1 MMRKLLTFL
10 KAVAIATLI
19 AGCGGT
25 GTENEPEITPEI
37 KFTEDIVT
45 SGISVE
51 SAEQSITLSFSSNV
65 AWSATVSANWLTIS
79 PSSGEAGKNSVK
91 VEVEENRTGQP
102 RSATITISDKESTRK
117 VSVTVR
123 QEALKAS
130 LTVSPESLEFSA
142 NKGEEML
149 NVTSN
154 TDWVITKDAEWI
166 TLDSD
171 KGKGL
176 ATIAAGVTEN
186 TSLTSRT
193 GTITVSTSDGSVK
206 KTVSVRQS
214 GADVIFT
221 IDKNEFNVAAV
232 GESFS
237 VKVTRNI
244 GYKINSQPEWVKQPD
259 KANSGN
265 VDTYTFTAEANTTTE
280 AREGVIVF
288 CNDNNECVPVTV
300 KQVGANATLSVS
312 PAELTFTAKAEAK
325 SLDITSNTAW
335 TATSSASW
343 AKINAA
349 SGNGNAQV
357 TVTAEE
363 NTAITQRS
371 ATITIK
377 TADGKATATVKVTQS
392 AANVIFSVDRNEFN
406 VAAAGESFSV
416 KVTHNIGYKI
426 NSMPDWVKQTN
437 KTTSGN
443 TDTFTFKAEAN
454 TSTTAREG
462 VIVFCNDNNE
472 CVPVTVKQVGANATL
487 SVSPAELTF
496 TANTES
502 KSLNV
507 TSNTAWTATS
517 SASWAKINAASGNGN
532 AQVTVTAEENTAITQ
547 RSATVTIKTADGKA
561 SATVKVTQS
570 AANVIFSVDRNEFN
584 VAAAGESFSVK
595 VTHNIGYKINSQPE
609 WVKQTGKEP
618 SGNTD
623 TYTFTAEANTSTEAR
638 EGVIV
643 FCNDNNECVPVTVKQ
658 VGANATLSV
667 SPASMTFTAKS
678 ESKTFTVTSNT
689 DWTMTSDAAWVKLSA
704 TDGSGNAQVTVT
716 AEENTA
722 TKQRIATITLKTK
735 DGKTTATVK
744 LSQNGADIIFRIDGD
759 NREYKVEAE
768 GGEIQFSV
776 IHNIEC
782 YLKKNPEW
790 VILDNMQTYN
800 GATWYKLKVIPN
812 TSTTERGGKIV
823 IRGLA
828 ENECELEILVIQAAG
843 KPKGGN
849 ENTTTGGEITIE

>member
-10 KAVAIATLI
+10 QAVAISTLI

-51 SAEQSITLSFSSNV
+51 SAEQSITLSFSTNV
-65 AWSATVSANWLTIS
+65 AWSATVSADWLTIS

-102 RSATITISDKESTRK
+102 RSATITISDKESMQK

-193 GTITVSTSDGSVK
+193 GSITVSTSDGSVK

-214 GADVIFT
+214 GADVVFSV
-221 IDKNEFNVAAV
+221 DKNEHSVAAA
-232 GESFS
+232 GGDFT
-237 VKVTRNI
+237 VKVTHNI

-265 VDTYTFTAEANTTTE
+265 VDTYTFTAEANTSTE
-280 AREGVIVF
+280 AREGIIVF

-300 KQVGANATLSVS
+300 KQA
-312 PAELTFTAKAEAK
+312 
-325 SLDITSNTAW
+325 
-335 TATSSASW
+335 
-343 AKINAA
+343 
-349 SGNGNAQV
+349 
-357 TVTAEE
+357 
-363 NTAITQRS
+363 
-371 ATITIK
+371 
-377 TADGKATATVKVTQS
+377 
-392 AANVIFSVDRNEFN
+392 
-406 VAAAGESFSV
+406 
-416 KVTHNIGYKI
+416 
-426 NSMPDWVKQTN
+426 
-437 KTTSGN
+437 
-443 TDTFTFKAEAN
+443 
-454 TSTTAREG
+454 
-462 VIVFCNDNNE
+462 
-472 CVPVTVKQVGANATL
+472 GANATL

-502 KSLNV
+502 KSLDV
-507 TSNTAWTATS
+507 TSNTAWTAAS
-517 SASWAKINAASGNGN
+517 GASWAKLNKTNGSGN
-532 AQVTVTAEENTAITQ
+532 AQIAVTAEENTAITQ
-547 RSATVTIKTADGKA
+547 RSATITIKTADGKA

-570 AANVIFSVDRNEFN
+570 AANVIFSVDKNEHS
-584 VAAAGESFSVK
+584 VAAAGGDFTVK
-595 VTHNIGYKINSQPE
+595 VTRNIGYKINSQPE
-609 WVKQTGKEP
+609 WVKQTGKVP

-643 FCNDNNECVPVTVKQ
+643 FCNDNNECIQVTVKQ
-658 VGANATLSV
+658 AGAKASLSV
-667 SPASMTFTAKS
+667 SPAELTFTAKP
-678 ESKTFTVTSNT
+678 ESKSFSVSSNT
-689 DWTMTSDAAWVKLSA
+689 DWSVASSADWVKIGTTS
-704 TDGSGNAQVTVT
+704 GSGNAHVTAS

-722 TKQRIATITLKTK
+722 TTQRTATITLKTT
-735 DGKTTATVK
+735 DGKATATIKVTQNTADVVFSIDIKEFSIDAKGEEITIKIKHNSAYSVK
-744 LSQNGADIIFRIDGD
+744 SMPDWVNQTNKTVSGDTDNISFAVQHNPGYKRQGEIIFNGDGI
-759 NREYKVEAE
+759 YGTVTIK
-768 GGEIQFSV
+768 QFGS
-776 IHNIEC
+776 
-782 YLKKNPEW
+782 KA
-790 VILDNMQTYN
+790 D
-800 GATWYKLKVIPN
+800 
-812 TSTTERGGKIV
+812 
-823 IRGLA
+823 
-828 ENECELEILVIQAAG
+828 
-843 KPKGGN
+843 GGN
-849 ENTTTGGEITIE
+849 DDTTTGGKITLE

>member
-1 MMRKLLTFL
+1 MRKLLTFL
-10 KAVAIATLI
+10 QAVAIATLI

-51 SAEQSITLSFSSNV
+51 SAEQSITLSFSTNV
-65 AWSATVSANWLTIS
+65 AWSATVSADWLTIS

-102 RSATITISDKESTRK
+102 RSATITISDKESMQK

-193 GTITVSTSDGSVK
+193 GSITVSTSDGSVK

-214 GADVIFT
+214 GAAVVFT
-221 IDKNEFNVAAV
+221 I
-232 GESFS
+232 
-237 VKVTRNI
+237 
-244 GYKINSQPEWVKQPD
+244 
-259 KANSGN
+259 
-265 VDTYTFTAEANTTTE
+265 
-280 AREGVIVF
+280 
-288 CNDNNECVPVTV
+288 
-300 KQVGANATLSVS
+300 
-312 PAELTFTAKAEAK
+312 
-325 SLDITSNTAW
+325 
-335 TATSSASW
+335 
-343 AKINAA
+343 
-349 SGNGNAQV
+349 
-357 TVTAEE
+357 
-363 NTAITQRS
+363 
-371 ATITIK
+371 
-377 TADGKATATVKVTQS
+377 
-392 AANVIFSVDRNEFN
+392 DRNEF
-406 VAAAGESFSV
+406 S
-416 KVTHNIGYKI
+416 
-426 NSMPDWVKQTN
+426 
-437 KTTSGN
+437 
-443 TDTFTFKAEAN
+443 
-454 TSTTAREG
+454 
-462 VIVFCNDNNE
+462 
-472 CVPVTVKQVGANATL
+472 
-487 SVSPAELTF
+487 
-496 TANTES
+496 
-502 KSLNV
+502 
-507 TSNTAWTATS
+507 
-517 SASWAKINAASGNGN
+517 
-532 AQVTVTAEENTAITQ
+532 
-547 RSATVTIKTADGKA
+547 
-561 SATVKVTQS
+561 
-570 AANVIFSVDRNEFN
+570 

-609 WVKQTGKEP
+609 WVKQTGMVP

-658 VGANATLSV
+658 TGANATLSVSPAELAFTAKSESKTFSIASNTAWTATSSAPWAKINATSGSGNAQVVVSAEENTAITQRSATITIKTADGKASATVKVTQSAANVIFSVDKNEHSVAAAGGDFTVKVTHNIGYKINSQPEWVKQADKTTSGNTDTFSFKAEANTSTVAREGVIVFCNDNNECVPVTVKQAGANATLSV

-689 DWTMTSDAAWVKLSA
+689 DWTATSDADWAKLSA

-768 GGEIQFSV
+768 GGEIQFFV

-782 YLKKNPEW
+782 YLKEIPEW

-800 GATWYKLKVIPN
+800 GATWYKLKVLPN
-812 TSTTERGGKIV
+812 TSTSERGGIIV

>member
-1 MMRKLLTFL
+1 M
-10 KAVAIATLI
+10 
-19 AGCGGT
+19 
-25 GTENEPEITPEI
+25 
-37 KFTEDIVT
+37 
-45 SGISVE
+45 
-51 SAEQSITLSFSSNV
+51 Q
-65 AWSATVSANWLTIS
+65 
-79 PSSGEAGKNSVK
+79 
-91 VEVEENRTGQP
+91 
-102 RSATITISDKESTRK
+102 K
-117 VSVTVR
+117 VSVTIR

-237 VKVTRNI
+237 VKVTHNI

-265 VDTYTFTAEANTTTE
+265 V
-280 AREGVIVF
+280 
-288 CNDNNECVPVTV
+288 
-300 KQVGANATLSVS
+300 
-312 PAELTFTAKAEAK
+312 
-325 SLDITSNTAW
+325 
-335 TATSSASW
+335 
-343 AKINAA
+343 
-349 SGNGNAQV
+349 
-357 TVTAEE
+357 
-363 NTAITQRS
+363 
-371 ATITIK
+371 
-377 TADGKATATVKVTQS
+377 
-392 AANVIFSVDRNEFN
+392 
-406 VAAAGESFSV
+406 
-416 KVTHNIGYKI
+416 
-426 NSMPDWVKQTN
+426 
-437 KTTSGN
+437 
-443 TDTFTFKAEAN
+443 
-454 TSTTAREG
+454 
-462 VIVFCNDNNE
+462 
-472 CVPVTVKQVGANATL
+472 
-487 SVSPAELTF
+487 
-496 TANTES
+496 
-502 KSLNV
+502 
-507 TSNTAWTATS
+507 
-517 SASWAKINAASGNGN
+517 
-532 AQVTVTAEENTAITQ
+532 
-547 RSATVTIKTADGKA
+547 
-561 SATVKVTQS
+561 
-570 AANVIFSVDRNEFN
+570 
-584 VAAAGESFSVK
+584 
-595 VTHNIGYKINSQPE
+595 
-609 WVKQTGKEP
+609 
-618 SGNTD
+618 D

-658 VGANATLSV
+658 AGANATLSVSPAELTFTANTESKSLDVTSNTAWTAASGASWAKLNKTNGSGNAQIAVTAEENTAITQRSATITIKTADGKASATVKVTQSAANVIFSVDKNEHSVATAGGDFTVKVTHNIGYKINSQPEWVKQADKTTSGNTDTFSFKAEANTSTVAREGVIVFCNDNNECVPVTVKQAGANATLSV

-768 GGEIQFSV
+768 GGEIQFFV

-800 GATWYKLKVIPN
+800 GATCYKLKVLPN
-812 TSTTERGGKIV
+812 ISTSERGGIIV

-843 KPKGGN
+843 KPKDGN

>member
-1 MMRKLLTFL
+1 MRKLLTFL
-10 KAVAIATLI
+10 QAVAISTLI

-37 KFTEDIVT
+37 EFTEDIVT

-51 SAEQSITLSFSSNV
+51 SAEQSITLSFSTNV
-65 AWSATVSANWLTIS
+65 AWSATVSADWLTIS

-102 RSATITISDKESTRK
+102 RSATITISDKESMQK

-193 GTITVSTSDGSVK
+193 GSITVSTSDGSVK

-214 GADVIFT
+214 GADVVFSV
-221 IDKNEFNVAAV
+221 DKNEHSVAAA
-232 GESFS
+232 GGDFT
-237 VKVTRNI
+237 VKVTHNI

-265 VDTYTFTAEANTTTE
+265 VDTYTFTAEANTSTE
-280 AREGVIVF
+280 AREGIIVF

-300 KQVGANATLSVS
+300 KQA
-312 PAELTFTAKAEAK
+312 
-325 SLDITSNTAW
+325 
-335 TATSSASW
+335 
-343 AKINAA
+343 
-349 SGNGNAQV
+349 
-357 TVTAEE
+357 
-363 NTAITQRS
+363 
-371 ATITIK
+371 
-377 TADGKATATVKVTQS
+377 
-392 AANVIFSVDRNEFN
+392 
-406 VAAAGESFSV
+406 
-416 KVTHNIGYKI
+416 
-426 NSMPDWVKQTN
+426 
-437 KTTSGN
+437 
-443 TDTFTFKAEAN
+443 
-454 TSTTAREG
+454 
-462 VIVFCNDNNE
+462 
-472 CVPVTVKQVGANATL
+472 GANATL

-502 KSLNV
+502 KSLDV
-507 TSNTAWTATS
+507 TSNTAWTAAS
-517 SASWAKINAASGNGN
+517 GASWAKLNKTNGSGN
-532 AQVTVTAEENTAITQ
+532 AQIAVTAEENTAITQ
-547 RSATVTIKTADGKA
+547 RSATITIKTADGKA

-570 AANVIFSVDRNEFN
+570 AANVIFSVDKNEHS
-584 VAAAGESFSVK
+584 VAAAGGDFTVK

-609 WVKQTGKEP
+609 WVKQTGKVP

-643 FCNDNNECVPVTVKQ
+643 FCNDNNECIQVTVKQ
-658 VGANATLSV
+658 AGAKASLSV
-667 SPASMTFTAKS
+667 SPAELTFTAKP
-678 ESKTFTVTSNT
+678 ESKSFSVSSNT
-689 DWTMTSDAAWVKLSA
+689 DWSVASSADWVKIGTTS
-704 TDGSGNAQVTVT
+704 GSGNAHVTAS

-722 TKQRIATITLKTK
+722 TTQRTATITLKTT
-735 DGKTTATVK
+735 DGKATATIKVTQNPADVVFSIDIKEFSIDAKGEEITIKIKHNSAYSVK
-744 LSQNGADIIFRIDGD
+744 SMPDWVNQTNKTVSGDTDNISFAVQHNPGYKRQGEIIFNGDGI
-759 NREYKVEAE
+759 YGTVTIK
-768 GGEIQFSV
+768 QFGS
-776 IHNIEC
+776 
-782 YLKKNPEW
+782 KA
-790 VILDNMQTYN
+790 D
-800 GATWYKLKVIPN
+800 
-812 TSTTERGGKIV
+812 
-823 IRGLA
+823 
-828 ENECELEILVIQAAG
+828 
-843 KPKGGN
+843 GGN
-849 ENTTTGGEITIE
+849 DDTTTGGKITLE

>member
-10 KAVAIATLI
+10 QAVAISTLI
-19 AGCGGT
+19 AGCDGT
-25 GTENEPEITPEI
+25 GTETGPEITPEI

-51 SAEQSITLSFSSNV
+51 SAEQSITLSFSTNV
-65 AWSATVSANWLTIS
+65 AWSATTSADWITIS
-79 PSSGEAGKNSVK
+79 PSSGAAGKNSVK
-91 VEVEENRTGQP
+91 IKVEENTESKQRT
-102 RSATITISDKESTRK
+102 ATITISDKESTQK

-193 GTITVSTSDGSVK
+193 GSITVSTSDGSVK

-214 GADVIFT
+214 GAAVVFSV
-221 IDKNEFNVAAV
+221 DKNEH
-232 GESFS
+232 S
-237 VKVTRNI
+237 
-244 GYKINSQPEWVKQPD
+244 
-259 KANSGN
+259 
-265 VDTYTFTAEANTTTE
+265 
-280 AREGVIVF
+280 
-288 CNDNNECVPVTV
+288 
-300 KQVGANATLSVS
+300 
-312 PAELTFTAKAEAK
+312 
-325 SLDITSNTAW
+325 
-335 TATSSASW
+335 
-343 AKINAA
+343 
-349 SGNGNAQV
+349 
-357 TVTAEE
+357 
-363 NTAITQRS
+363 
-371 ATITIK
+371 
-377 TADGKATATVKVTQS
+377 
-392 AANVIFSVDRNEFN
+392 
-406 VAAAGESFSV
+406 VAAAG
-416 KVTHNIGYKI
+416 G
-426 NSMPDWVKQTN
+426 D
-437 KTTSGN
+437 
-443 TDTFTFKAEAN
+443 FT
-454 TSTTAREG
+454 
-462 VIVFCNDNNE
+462 
-472 CVPVTVKQVGANATL
+472 
-487 SVSPAELTF
+487 
-496 TANTES
+496 
-502 KSLNV
+502 
-507 TSNTAWTATS
+507 
-517 SASWAKINAASGNGN
+517 
-532 AQVTVTAEENTAITQ
+532 
-547 RSATVTIKTADGKA
+547 
-561 SATVKVTQS
+561 
-570 AANVIFSVDRNEFN
+570 
-584 VAAAGESFSVK
+584 VK

-609 WVKQTGKEP
+609 WVKQPDKAS
-618 SGNTD
+618 SGNVD

-658 VGANATLSV
+658 AGANATLSASPAELTFTANTESKSLDVTSNTAWTAASGASWAKLNKTNGSGNAQIAVTAEENTAITQRSATITIKTADGKASATVKVTQSAANVIFSVDKNEHSVAAAGGDFTVKVTHNIGYKINSQPEWVKQPDKASSGNVDTYTFTAEANTSTEAREGVIVFCNDNNECVPVTVKQAGANATLSV

-768 GGEIQFSV
+768 GGEIQFFV

-800 GATWYKLKVIPN
+800 GATCYKLKVLPN
-812 TSTTERGGKIV
+812 TSTSERGGIIV

>member
-10 KAVAIATLI
+10 QAVAISTLI

-51 SAEQSITLSFSSNV
+51 SAEQSITLSFSTNV
-65 AWSATVSANWLTIS
+65 AWSATVSADWLTIS

-102 RSATITISDKESTRK
+102 RSATITISDKESMQK

-193 GTITVSTSDGSVK
+193 GSITVSTSDGSVK

-214 GADVIFT
+214 GADVVFSV
-221 IDKNEFNVAAV
+221 DKNEHSVAAA
-232 GESFS
+232 GGDFT
-237 VKVTRNI
+237 VKVTHNI

-265 VDTYTFTAEANTTTE
+265 VDTYTFTAEANTSTE
-280 AREGVIVF
+280 AREGIIVF

-300 KQVGANATLSVS
+300 KQA
-312 PAELTFTAKAEAK
+312 
-325 SLDITSNTAW
+325 
-335 TATSSASW
+335 
-343 AKINAA
+343 
-349 SGNGNAQV
+349 
-357 TVTAEE
+357 
-363 NTAITQRS
+363 
-371 ATITIK
+371 
-377 TADGKATATVKVTQS
+377 
-392 AANVIFSVDRNEFN
+392 
-406 VAAAGESFSV
+406 
-416 KVTHNIGYKI
+416 
-426 NSMPDWVKQTN
+426 
-437 KTTSGN
+437 
-443 TDTFTFKAEAN
+443 
-454 TSTTAREG
+454 
-462 VIVFCNDNNE
+462 
-472 CVPVTVKQVGANATL
+472 GANATL

-502 KSLNV
+502 KSLDV
-507 TSNTAWTATS
+507 TSNTAWTAAS
-517 SASWAKINAASGNGN
+517 GASWAKLNKTNGSGN
-532 AQVTVTAEENTAITQ
+532 AQIAVTAEENTAITQ
-547 RSATVTIKTADGKA
+547 RSATITIKTADGKA

-570 AANVIFSVDRNEFN
+570 AANVIFSVDKNEHS
-584 VAAAGESFSVK
+584 VAAAGGDFTVK

-609 WVKQTGKEP
+609 WVKQPDKAN
-618 SGNTD
+618 SGNVD

-638 EGVIV
+638 EGIIV

-658 VGANATLSV
+658 AGAKASLSV
-667 SPASMTFTAKS
+667 SPAELTFTAKP
-678 ESKTFTVTSNT
+678 ESKSFSVSSNT
-689 DWTMTSDAAWVKLSA
+689 DWSVASSADWVKIGTTS
-704 TDGSGNAQVTVT
+704 GSGNAHVTAS

-722 TKQRIATITLKTK
+722 TTQRTATITLKTT
-735 DGKTTATVK
+735 DGKATATIKVTQNPADVVFSIDIKEFSIDAKGEEITIKIKHNSAYSVK
-744 LSQNGADIIFRIDGD
+744 SMPDWVNQTNKTVSGDTDNISFAVQHNPGYKRQGEIIFNGDGI
-759 NREYKVEAE
+759 YGTVTIK
-768 GGEIQFSV
+768 QFGS
-776 IHNIEC
+776 
-782 YLKKNPEW
+782 KA
-790 VILDNMQTYN
+790 D
-800 GATWYKLKVIPN
+800 
-812 TSTTERGGKIV
+812 
-823 IRGLA
+823 
-828 ENECELEILVIQAAG
+828 
-843 KPKGGN
+843 GGN
-849 ENTTTGGEITIE
+849 DDTTTGGKITLE

>member
-1 MMRKLLTFL
+1 MRKLLTFL

-51 SAEQSITLSFSSNV
+51 SAEQSITLSFSTNV
-65 AWSATVSANWLTIS
+65 AWSATVSADWLTIS

-102 RSATITISDKESTRK
+102 RSATITISDKESMQK
-117 VSVTVR
+117 VSVTIR

-265 VDTYTFTAEANTTTE
+265 VDTYTFTAEANTSTE

-300 KQVGANATLSVS
+300 KQAGANATLSVS
-312 PAELTFTAKAEAK
+312 PAELTFTANTESK
-325 SLDITSNTAW
+325 SLDVTSNTAW
-335 TATSSASW
+335 TAASGASW
-343 AKINAA
+343 AKLNKTNG
-349 SGNGNAQV
+349 SGNAQIA
-357 TVTAEE
+357 VTAEE

-392 AANVIFSVDRNEFN
+392 AANVIFSVDKNEHS
-406 VAAAGESFSV
+406 VATAGGDFTV

-426 NSMPDWVKQTN
+426 NSQPEWVKQAD

-443 TDTFTFKAEAN
+443 TDTFSFKAEAN
-454 TSTTAREG
+454 TSTVAREG

-472 CVPVTVKQVGANATL
+472 CVPVTVKQA
-487 SVSPAELTF
+487 
-496 TANTES
+496 
-502 KSLNV
+502 
-507 TSNTAWTATS
+507 
-517 SASWAKINAASGNGN
+517 
-532 AQVTVTAEENTAITQ
+532 
-547 RSATVTIKTADGKA
+547 
-561 SATVKVTQS
+561 
-570 AANVIFSVDRNEFN
+570 
-584 VAAAGESFSVK
+584 
-595 VTHNIGYKINSQPE
+595 
-609 WVKQTGKEP
+609 
-618 SGNTD
+618 
-623 TYTFTAEANTSTEAR
+623 
-638 EGVIV
+638 
-643 FCNDNNECVPVTVKQ
+643 
-658 VGANATLSV
+658 GANATLSV

-768 GGEIQFSV
+768 GGEIQFFV

-800 GATWYKLKVIPN
+800 GATCYKLKVLPN
-812 TSTTERGGKIV
+812 TSTSERGGIIV

>member
-1 MMRKLLTFL
+1 MRKLLTFL
-10 KAVAIATLI
+10 QAVAISTLI

-51 SAEQSITLSFSSNV
+51 SAEQSITLSFSTNV
-65 AWSATVSANWLTIS
+65 AWSATVSADWLTIS

-102 RSATITISDKESTRK
+102 RSATITISDKESMQK
-117 VSVTVR
+117 VSVTIR

-130 LTVSPESLEFSA
+130 LTVSPESLEFSV

-193 GTITVSTSDGSVK
+193 GSITVSTSDGSVK

-214 GADVIFT
+214 GAAVIFT

-237 VKVTRNI
+237 VKVTHNI
-244 GYKINSQPEWVKQPD
+244 GYKINSQPEWVKQTGKVP
-259 KANSGN
+259 SGN
-265 VDTYTFTAEANTTTE
+265 TDTYTFTAEANTSTE

-300 KQVGANATLSVS
+300 KQAGANATLSVS

-343 AKINAA
+343 VKINAA

-363 NTAITQRS
+363 NTTITQRS
-371 ATITIK
+371 ATVTIK

-426 NSMPDWVKQTN
+426 NSMPDWMKQTN

-454 TSTTAREG
+454 TSTT
-462 VIVFCNDNNE
+462 
-472 CVPVTVKQVGANATL
+472 
-487 SVSPAELTF
+487 
-496 TANTES
+496 
-502 KSLNV
+502 
-507 TSNTAWTATS
+507 
-517 SASWAKINAASGNGN
+517 
-532 AQVTVTAEENTAITQ
+532 
-547 RSATVTIKTADGKA
+547 
-561 SATVKVTQS
+561 
-570 AANVIFSVDRNEFN
+570 
-584 VAAAGESFSVK
+584 
-595 VTHNIGYKINSQPE
+595 
-609 WVKQTGKEP
+609 
-618 SGNTD
+618 
-623 TYTFTAEANTSTEAR
+623 AR

-768 GGEIQFSV
+768 GGEIQFVV

-782 YLKKNPEW
+782 YLKEIPEW

>member
-10 KAVAIATLI
+10 QAVAISTLI

-25 GTENEPEITPEI
+25 GTETGPEITPEI

-51 SAEQSITLSFSSNV
+51 SAEQSITLSFSTNV
-65 AWSATVSANWLTIS
+65 AWSATVSADWLTIS

-102 RSATITISDKESTRK
+102 RSATITISDKESMQK

-193 GTITVSTSDGSVK
+193 GSITVSTSDGSVK

-232 GESFS
+232 GESF
-237 VKVTRNI
+237 T
-244 GYKINSQPEWVKQPD
+244 
-259 KANSGN
+259 
-265 VDTYTFTAEANTTTE
+265 
-280 AREGVIVF
+280 
-288 CNDNNECVPVTV
+288 
-300 KQVGANATLSVS
+300 
-312 PAELTFTAKAEAK
+312 
-325 SLDITSNTAW
+325 
-335 TATSSASW
+335 
-343 AKINAA
+343 
-349 SGNGNAQV
+349 
-357 TVTAEE
+357 
-363 NTAITQRS
+363 
-371 ATITIK
+371 
-377 TADGKATATVKVTQS
+377 
-392 AANVIFSVDRNEFN
+392 
-406 VAAAGESFSV
+406 
-416 KVTHNIGYKI
+416 
-426 NSMPDWVKQTN
+426 
-437 KTTSGN
+437 
-443 TDTFTFKAEAN
+443 
-454 TSTTAREG
+454 
-462 VIVFCNDNNE
+462 
-472 CVPVTVKQVGANATL
+472 
-487 SVSPAELTF
+487 
-496 TANTES
+496 
-502 KSLNV
+502 
-507 TSNTAWTATS
+507 
-517 SASWAKINAASGNGN
+517 
-532 AQVTVTAEENTAITQ
+532 
-547 RSATVTIKTADGKA
+547 
-561 SATVKVTQS
+561 
-570 AANVIFSVDRNEFN
+570 
-584 VAAAGESFSVK
+584 VK

-609 WVKQTGKEP
+609 WVKQTGKVS

-643 FCNDNNECVPVTVKQ
+643 FCNDNNECIQVTVKQAGAKASLSVSPAELTFTANTESKSLDVTSNTAWTAASGASWAKLNKTNGSGNAQIAVTAEENTAITQRSATITIKTADGKASATVKVTQSAANVIFSVDKNEHSVAAAGGDFTVKVTRNIGYKINSQPEWVKQTGKVPSGNTDTYTFKTEVNTSTAAREGVIVFCNDNNECVPVTVKQ
-658 VGANATLSV
+658 AGANATLSV
-667 SPASMTFTAKS
+667 SPAELTFTAKS

-768 GGEIQFSV
+768 GGEIQFFV

-800 GATWYKLKVIPN
+800 GATCYKLKVLPN
-812 TSTTERGGKIV
+812 TSTSERGGIIV

>member
-1 MMRKLLTFL
+1 MRKLLTFL

-51 SAEQSITLSFSSNV
+51 SAEQSITLSFSTNV
-65 AWSATVSANWLTIS
+65 AWSATVSADWLTIS

-102 RSATITISDKESTRK
+102 RSATITISDKESTQK

-193 GTITVSTSDGSVK
+193 GSITVSTSDGSVK

-214 GADVIFT
+214 GAAVVFT
-221 IDKNEFNVAAV
+221 IDRNEFSVAAA

-237 VKVTRNI
+237 VKVTHNI
-244 GYKINSQPEWVKQPD
+244 GYKINSQPDWVKQTD
-259 KANSGN
+259 KVPSGN
-265 VDTYTFTAEANTTTE
+265 TDTYTFKTEANTSTE

-300 KQVGANATLSVS
+300 KQTGANATLSVS
-312 PAELTFTAKAEAK
+312 PAELAFTAKSESKTFSIA
-325 SLDITSNTAW
+325 SNTAW
-335 TATSSASW
+335 TATSSAPW
-343 AKINAA
+343 AKTNAA
-349 SGNGNAQV
+349 SGSGNAQV
-357 TVTAEE
+357 VVSAEE

-371 ATITIK
+371 ATVTIK

-392 AANVIFSVDRNEFN
+392 AANVIFSVDKNEHS
-406 VAAAGESFSV
+406 VAAAGGDF
-416 KVTHNIGYKI
+416 
-426 NSMPDWVKQTN
+426 
-437 KTTSGN
+437 
-443 TDTFTFKAEAN
+443 
-454 TSTTAREG
+454 
-462 VIVFCNDNNE
+462 
-472 CVPVTVKQVGANATL
+472 
-487 SVSPAELTF
+487 
-496 TANTES
+496 
-502 KSLNV
+502 
-507 TSNTAWTATS
+507 
-517 SASWAKINAASGNGN
+517 
-532 AQVTVTAEENTAITQ
+532 
-547 RSATVTIKTADGKA
+547 
-561 SATVKVTQS
+561 TVKVT
-570 AANVIFSVDRNEFN
+570 R
-584 VAAAGESFSVK
+584 
-595 VTHNIGYKINSQPE
+595 NIGYKINSQPD
-609 WVKQTGKEP
+609 WVKQTDKVP

-623 TYTFTAEANTSTEAR
+623 TYTFAAEANTSTEAR

-768 GGEIQFSV
+768 GGEIQFVV

-782 YLKKNPEW
+782 YLKEIPEW

>member
-1 MMRKLLTFL
+1 MRKLLTFL

-51 SAEQSITLSFSSNV
+51 SAEQSITLSFSTNV

-237 VKVTRNI
+237 VKVTHNIGYKINSQPEWVKQPDKANSGNVDTYTFTAEANTSTEAREGVIVFCNDNNECVPVTVKQAGANATLSVSPAELTFTANTESKSLDVTSNTAWTAASGASWAKLNKTNGSGNAQIAVTAEENTAITQRSATITIKTADGKASATVKVTQSAANVIFSVDKNEHSVAAAGGDFTVKVTRNI

-265 VDTYTFTAEANTTTE
+265 VDTYTFTAEANT
-280 AREGVIVF
+280 
-288 CNDNNECVPVTV
+288 
-300 KQVGANATLSVS
+300 
-312 PAELTFTAKAEAK
+312 
-325 SLDITSNTAW
+325 
-335 TATSSASW
+335 
-343 AKINAA
+343 
-349 SGNGNAQV
+349 
-357 TVTAEE
+357 
-363 NTAITQRS
+363 
-371 ATITIK
+371 
-377 TADGKATATVKVTQS
+377 
-392 AANVIFSVDRNEFN
+392 
-406 VAAAGESFSV
+406 
-416 KVTHNIGYKI
+416 
-426 NSMPDWVKQTN
+426 
-437 KTTSGN
+437 
-443 TDTFTFKAEAN
+443 
-454 TSTTAREG
+454 
-462 VIVFCNDNNE
+462 
-472 CVPVTVKQVGANATL
+472 
-487 SVSPAELTF
+487 
-496 TANTES
+496 
-502 KSLNV
+502 
-507 TSNTAWTATS
+507 
-517 SASWAKINAASGNGN
+517 
-532 AQVTVTAEENTAITQ
+532 
-547 RSATVTIKTADGKA
+547 
-561 SATVKVTQS
+561 
-570 AANVIFSVDRNEFN
+570 
-584 VAAAGESFSVK
+584 
-595 VTHNIGYKINSQPE
+595 
-609 WVKQTGKEP
+609 
-618 SGNTD
+618 
-623 TYTFTAEANTSTEAR
+623 STEAR

-643 FCNDNNECVPVTVKQ
+643 FCNDNNERIQVTVKQ
-658 VGANATLSV
+658 AGAKASLSV
-667 SPASMTFTAKS
+667 SPAELTFTAKP
-678 ESKTFTVTSNT
+678 ESKSFSVSSNT
-689 DWTMTSDAAWVKLSA
+689 DWSVASSADWVKIGTTSS
-704 TDGSGNAQVTVT
+704 SGNAQVTAS

-722 TKQRIATITLKTK
+722 TTQRTATITLKTT
-735 DGKTTATVK
+735 DGKAIATIKVTQNPADVVFSIDIKEFSIDAKGEEITIKIKHNTAYSVKSMPDWVNQGNKTVSGDTDK
-744 LSQNGADIIFRIDGD
+744 ISFAVQHNPGYKRQGEIIFNGDGI
-759 NREYKVEAE
+759 YGAVTIK
-768 GGEIQFSV
+768 QFGS
-776 IHNIEC
+776 
-782 YLKKNPEW
+782 KA
-790 VILDNMQTYN
+790 D
-800 GATWYKLKVIPN
+800 
-812 TSTTERGGKIV
+812 
-823 IRGLA
+823 
-828 ENECELEILVIQAAG
+828 
-843 KPKGGN
+843 GGN
-849 ENTTTGGEITIE
+849 DDTTTGGKITLE

>member
-51 SAEQSITLSFSSNV
+51 SAEQSITLSFSTNV
-65 AWSATVSANWLTIS
+65 AWSATVSADWLTIS

-102 RSATITISDKESTRK
+102 RSATITISDKESTQK

-193 GTITVSTSDGSVK
+193 GSITVSTSDGSVK

-214 GADVIFT
+214 GAAVVFSV
-221 IDKNEFNVAAV
+221 DKNEHSVAAA
-232 GESFS
+232 GGDFT

-244 GYKINSQPEWVKQPD
+244 GYKINSQPEWVKQTD

-265 VDTYTFTAEANTTTE
+265 V
-280 AREGVIVF
+280 
-288 CNDNNECVPVTV
+288 
-300 KQVGANATLSVS
+300 
-312 PAELTFTAKAEAK
+312 
-325 SLDITSNTAW
+325 
-335 TATSSASW
+335 
-343 AKINAA
+343 
-349 SGNGNAQV
+349 
-357 TVTAEE
+357 
-363 NTAITQRS
+363 
-371 ATITIK
+371 
-377 TADGKATATVKVTQS
+377 
-392 AANVIFSVDRNEFN
+392 
-406 VAAAGESFSV
+406 
-416 KVTHNIGYKI
+416 
-426 NSMPDWVKQTN
+426 
-437 KTTSGN
+437 
-443 TDTFTFKAEAN
+443 
-454 TSTTAREG
+454 
-462 VIVFCNDNNE
+462 
-472 CVPVTVKQVGANATL
+472 
-487 SVSPAELTF
+487 
-496 TANTES
+496 
-502 KSLNV
+502 
-507 TSNTAWTATS
+507 
-517 SASWAKINAASGNGN
+517 
-532 AQVTVTAEENTAITQ
+532 
-547 RSATVTIKTADGKA
+547 
-561 SATVKVTQS
+561 
-570 AANVIFSVDRNEFN
+570 
-584 VAAAGESFSVK
+584 
-595 VTHNIGYKINSQPE
+595 
-609 WVKQTGKEP
+609 
-618 SGNTD
+618 D

-658 VGANATLSV
+658 AGANATLSVSPAELTFTANTESKSLDVTSNTAWTAASGASWAKLNKTNGSGNAQIAVTAEENTAITQRSATITIKTADGKASATVKVTQSAANVIFSVDKNEHSVAAAGGDFTVKVTRNIGYKINSQPEWVKQTDKANSGNVDTYTFTAEANTSTEAREGVIVFCNDNNECVPVTVKQAGANATLSV

-768 GGEIQFSV
+768 GGEIQFFV

-800 GATWYKLKVIPN
+800 GATCYKLKVLPN
-812 TSTTERGGKIV
+812 ISTSERGGIIV

>member
-10 KAVAIATLI
+10 QAVAIATLI

-51 SAEQSITLSFSSNV
+51 SAEQSITLSFSTNV
-65 AWSATVSANWLTIS
+65 AWSATVSADWLTIS

-102 RSATITISDKESTRK
+102 RSATITISDKESMQK

-193 GTITVSTSDGSVK
+193 GSITVSTSDGSVK

-214 GADVIFT
+214 GAAVVFSV
-221 IDKNEFNVAAV
+221 DKNEHSVAAA
-232 GESFS
+232 GGDFT

-265 VDTYTFTAEANTTTE
+265 VDTYTFTAEANTSTE

-300 KQVGANATLSVS
+300 KQA
-312 PAELTFTAKAEAK
+312 
-325 SLDITSNTAW
+325 
-335 TATSSASW
+335 
-343 AKINAA
+343 
-349 SGNGNAQV
+349 
-357 TVTAEE
+357 
-363 NTAITQRS
+363 
-371 ATITIK
+371 
-377 TADGKATATVKVTQS
+377 
-392 AANVIFSVDRNEFN
+392 
-406 VAAAGESFSV
+406 
-416 KVTHNIGYKI
+416 
-426 NSMPDWVKQTN
+426 
-437 KTTSGN
+437 
-443 TDTFTFKAEAN
+443 
-454 TSTTAREG
+454 
-462 VIVFCNDNNE
+462 
-472 CVPVTVKQVGANATL
+472 GANATL

-502 KSLNV
+502 KSLDV
-507 TSNTAWTATS
+507 TSNTAWTAAS
-517 SASWAKINAASGNGN
+517 GASWAKLNKTNGSGN
-532 AQVTVTAEENTAITQ
+532 AQIAVTAEENTAITQ
-547 RSATVTIKTADGKA
+547 RSATITIKTADGKA

-570 AANVIFSVDRNEFN
+570 AANVIFSVDKNEHS
-584 VAAAGESFSVK
+584 VAAAGGDFTVK
-595 VTHNIGYKINSQPE
+595 VTRNIGYKINSQPE
-609 WVKQTGKEP
+609 WVKQPDKAN
-618 SGNTD
+618 SGNVD

-658 VGANATLSV
+658 AGANATLSV
-667 SPASMTFTAKS
+667 SPAELTFTANT
-678 ESKTFTVTSNT
+678 ESKSLDVTSNT
-689 DWTMTSDAAWVKLSA
+689 AWTAASGASWAKLNK
-704 TDGSGNAQVTVT
+704 TNGSGNAQIAVT

-722 TKQRIATITLKTK
+722 ITQRSATITIKTADGKASATVKVTQSAANVIFSVDKNEFNVAAAGESFSVKVTHNIGYKINSMPDWVKQTGKASSGNVDTYTFNAEANTSTEAREGVIVFCNDNNECVPVTVKQAGAKASLSVSPAELTFTAKPESKSFSVSSNTDWSVASSADWVKIGTTSGSGNAHVTASAEENTATTQRTATITLKTT
-735 DGKTTATVK
+735 DGKATATIKVT
-744 LSQNGADIIFRIDGD
+744 QNPADVVFSIDIKEFSIDAKGA
-759 NREYKVEAE
+759 
-768 GGEIQFSV
+768 
-776 IHNIEC
+776 
-782 YLKKNPEW
+782 
-790 VILDNMQTYN
+790 IL
-800 GATWYKLKVIPN
+800 
-812 TSTTERGGKIV
+812 R
-823 IRGLA
+823 
-828 ENECELEILVIQAAG
+828 
-843 KPKGGN
+843 
-849 ENTTTGGEITIE
+849 

>member
-1 MMRKLLTFL
+1 MRKLLTFL

-51 SAEQSITLSFSSNV
+51 SAEQSITLSFSTNV
-65 AWSATVSANWLTIS
+65 AWSATVSADWLTIS

-102 RSATITISDKESTRK
+102 RSATITISDKESMQK

-193 GTITVSTSDGSVK
+193 GSITVSTSDGSVK

-214 GADVIFT
+214 GADVVFSV
-221 IDKNEFNVAAV
+221 DKNEHSVAAA
-232 GESFS
+232 GGDFT
-237 VKVTRNI
+237 VKVTHNI

-265 VDTYTFTAEANTTTE
+265 VDTYTFTAEANTSTE
-280 AREGVIVF
+280 AREGIIVF

-300 KQVGANATLSVS
+300 KQA
-312 PAELTFTAKAEAK
+312 
-325 SLDITSNTAW
+325 
-335 TATSSASW
+335 
-343 AKINAA
+343 
-349 SGNGNAQV
+349 
-357 TVTAEE
+357 
-363 NTAITQRS
+363 
-371 ATITIK
+371 
-377 TADGKATATVKVTQS
+377 
-392 AANVIFSVDRNEFN
+392 
-406 VAAAGESFSV
+406 
-416 KVTHNIGYKI
+416 
-426 NSMPDWVKQTN
+426 
-437 KTTSGN
+437 
-443 TDTFTFKAEAN
+443 
-454 TSTTAREG
+454 
-462 VIVFCNDNNE
+462 
-472 CVPVTVKQVGANATL
+472 GANATL

-502 KSLNV
+502 KSLDV
-507 TSNTAWTATS
+507 TSNTAWTAAS
-517 SASWAKINAASGNGN
+517 GASWAKLNKTNGSGN
-532 AQVTVTAEENTAITQ
+532 AQIAVTAEENTAITQ
-547 RSATVTIKTADGKA
+547 RSATITIKTADGKA

-570 AANVIFSVDRNEFN
+570 AANVIFSVDKNEHS
-584 VAAAGESFSVK
+584 VAAAGGDFTVK

-609 WVKQTGKEP
+609 WVKQTGKVP

-658 VGANATLSV
+658 AGAKASLSV
-667 SPASMTFTAKS
+667 SPAELTFTAKP
-678 ESKTFTVTSNT
+678 ESKSFSVSSNT
-689 DWTMTSDAAWVKLSA
+689 DWSVASSADWVKIGTTS
-704 TDGSGNAQVTVT
+704 GSGNAHVTAS

-722 TKQRIATITLKTK
+722 TTQRTATITLKTT
-735 DGKTTATVK
+735 DGKATATIKVTQNPADVVFSIDIKEFSIDAKGEEITIKIKHNSAYSVK
-744 LSQNGADIIFRIDGD
+744 SMPDWVNQTNKTVSGDTDNISFAVQHNPGYKRQGEIIFNGDGI
-759 NREYKVEAE
+759 YGTVTIK
-768 GGEIQFSV
+768 QFGS
-776 IHNIEC
+776 
-782 YLKKNPEW
+782 KA
-790 VILDNMQTYN
+790 D
-800 GATWYKLKVIPN
+800 
-812 TSTTERGGKIV
+812 
-823 IRGLA
+823 
-828 ENECELEILVIQAAG
+828 
-843 KPKGGN
+843 GGN
-849 ENTTTGGEITIE
+849 DDTTTGGKITLE

>member
-51 SAEQSITLSFSSNV
+51 SAEQSITLSFSTNV
-65 AWSATVSANWLTIS
+65 AWSATVSADWLTIS

-102 RSATITISDKESTRK
+102 RSATITISDKESMQK

-193 GTITVSTSDGSVK
+193 GSITVSTSDGSVK

-214 GADVIFT
+214 GAAVVFT
-221 IDKNEFNVAAV
+221 I
-232 GESFS
+232 
-237 VKVTRNI
+237 
-244 GYKINSQPEWVKQPD
+244 
-259 KANSGN
+259 
-265 VDTYTFTAEANTTTE
+265 
-280 AREGVIVF
+280 
-288 CNDNNECVPVTV
+288 
-300 KQVGANATLSVS
+300 
-312 PAELTFTAKAEAK
+312 
-325 SLDITSNTAW
+325 
-335 TATSSASW
+335 
-343 AKINAA
+343 
-349 SGNGNAQV
+349 
-357 TVTAEE
+357 
-363 NTAITQRS
+363 
-371 ATITIK
+371 
-377 TADGKATATVKVTQS
+377 
-392 AANVIFSVDRNEFN
+392 DRNEFS

-426 NSMPDWVKQTN
+426 NSMPDWMKQTN

-496 TANTES
+496 TAKAEA

-507 TSNTAWTATS
+507 TSNIAWTATS

-561 SATVKVTQS
+561 TATVKVTQS
-570 AANVIFSVDRNEFN
+570 AANVIFSVDKNEHS
-584 VAAAGESFSVK
+584 VAAAGGDFTVK
-595 VTHNIGYKINSQPE
+595 VTRNIGYKINSQPD
-609 WVKQTGKEP
+609 WVKQTDKVP

-623 TYTFTAEANTSTEAR
+623 TYTFAAEANTSTEAR

-768 GGEIQFSV
+768 GGEIQFVV

-782 YLKKNPEW
+782 YLKEIPEW

-800 GATWYKLKVIPN
+800 GVTWYKLKVIPN

>member
-1 MMRKLLTFL
+1 MRKLLTFL

-51 SAEQSITLSFSSNV
+51 SAEQSITLSFSTNV
-65 AWSATVSANWLTIS
+65 AWSATVSADWLTIS

-237 VKVTRNI
+237 VKVTHNIGYKINSQPDWVKQTGKASSGNVDTYTFNAEANTSTEAREGVIVFCNDNNECVPVTVKQAGANATLSVSPAELTFTANTESKSLDVTSNTAWTAASGASWAKLNKTNGSGNAQIAVTAEENTAITQRSATITIKTADGKASATVKVTQSAANVIFSVDKNEHSVAAAGGDFTVKVTRNI

-265 VDTYTFTAEANTTTE
+265 VDTYTFTAEANT
-280 AREGVIVF
+280 
-288 CNDNNECVPVTV
+288 
-300 KQVGANATLSVS
+300 
-312 PAELTFTAKAEAK
+312 
-325 SLDITSNTAW
+325 
-335 TATSSASW
+335 
-343 AKINAA
+343 
-349 SGNGNAQV
+349 
-357 TVTAEE
+357 
-363 NTAITQRS
+363 
-371 ATITIK
+371 
-377 TADGKATATVKVTQS
+377 
-392 AANVIFSVDRNEFN
+392 
-406 VAAAGESFSV
+406 
-416 KVTHNIGYKI
+416 
-426 NSMPDWVKQTN
+426 
-437 KTTSGN
+437 
-443 TDTFTFKAEAN
+443 
-454 TSTTAREG
+454 
-462 VIVFCNDNNE
+462 
-472 CVPVTVKQVGANATL
+472 
-487 SVSPAELTF
+487 
-496 TANTES
+496 
-502 KSLNV
+502 
-507 TSNTAWTATS
+507 
-517 SASWAKINAASGNGN
+517 
-532 AQVTVTAEENTAITQ
+532 
-547 RSATVTIKTADGKA
+547 
-561 SATVKVTQS
+561 
-570 AANVIFSVDRNEFN
+570 
-584 VAAAGESFSVK
+584 
-595 VTHNIGYKINSQPE
+595 
-609 WVKQTGKEP
+609 
-618 SGNTD
+618 
-623 TYTFTAEANTSTEAR
+623 STEAR

-643 FCNDNNECVPVTVKQ
+643 FCNDNNERIQVTVKQ
-658 VGANATLSV
+658 AGAKASLSV
-667 SPASMTFTAKS
+667 SPAELTFTAKP
-678 ESKTFTVTSNT
+678 ESKSFSVSSNT
-689 DWTMTSDAAWVKLSA
+689 DWSVASSADWVKIGTTSS
-704 TDGSGNAQVTVT
+704 SGNAQVTAS

-722 TKQRIATITLKTK
+722 TTQRTATITLKTT
-735 DGKTTATVK
+735 DGKAIATIKVTQNPADVVFSIDIKEFSIDAKGEEITIKIKHNTAYSVKSMPDWVNQGNKTVSGDTDK
-744 LSQNGADIIFRIDGD
+744 ISFAVQHNPGYKRQGEIIFNGDGI
-759 NREYKVEAE
+759 YGAVTIK
-768 GGEIQFSV
+768 QFGS
-776 IHNIEC
+776 
-782 YLKKNPEW
+782 KA
-790 VILDNMQTYN
+790 D
-800 GATWYKLKVIPN
+800 
-812 TSTTERGGKIV
+812 
-823 IRGLA
+823 
-828 ENECELEILVIQAAG
+828 
-843 KPKGGN
+843 GGN
-849 ENTTTGGEITIE
+849 DDTTTGGKITLE

>member
-51 SAEQSITLSFSSNV
+51 SAEQSITLSFSTNV

-193 GTITVSTSDGSVK
+193 GSITVSTTDGSVK

-237 VKVTRNI
+237 VKVTHNIGYKINSQPDWVKQTGKASSGNVDTYTFNAEANTSTEAREGVIVFCNDNNECVPVTVKQAGANATLSVSPAELTFTANTESKSLDVTSNTAWTAASGASWAKLNKTNGSGNAQIAVTAEENTAITQRSATITIKTADGKASATVKVTQSAANVIFSVDKNEHSVAAAGGDFTVKVTRNI

-265 VDTYTFTAEANTTTE
+265 VDTYTFTAEANT
-280 AREGVIVF
+280 
-288 CNDNNECVPVTV
+288 
-300 KQVGANATLSVS
+300 
-312 PAELTFTAKAEAK
+312 
-325 SLDITSNTAW
+325 
-335 TATSSASW
+335 
-343 AKINAA
+343 
-349 SGNGNAQV
+349 
-357 TVTAEE
+357 
-363 NTAITQRS
+363 
-371 ATITIK
+371 
-377 TADGKATATVKVTQS
+377 
-392 AANVIFSVDRNEFN
+392 
-406 VAAAGESFSV
+406 
-416 KVTHNIGYKI
+416 
-426 NSMPDWVKQTN
+426 
-437 KTTSGN
+437 
-443 TDTFTFKAEAN
+443 
-454 TSTTAREG
+454 
-462 VIVFCNDNNE
+462 
-472 CVPVTVKQVGANATL
+472 
-487 SVSPAELTF
+487 
-496 TANTES
+496 
-502 KSLNV
+502 
-507 TSNTAWTATS
+507 
-517 SASWAKINAASGNGN
+517 
-532 AQVTVTAEENTAITQ
+532 
-547 RSATVTIKTADGKA
+547 
-561 SATVKVTQS
+561 
-570 AANVIFSVDRNEFN
+570 
-584 VAAAGESFSVK
+584 
-595 VTHNIGYKINSQPE
+595 
-609 WVKQTGKEP
+609 
-618 SGNTD
+618 
-623 TYTFTAEANTSTEAR
+623 STEAR

-643 FCNDNNECVPVTVKQ
+643 FCNDNNERIQVTVKQ
-658 VGANATLSV
+658 AGAKASLSV
-667 SPASMTFTAKS
+667 SPAELTFTAKP
-678 ESKTFTVTSNT
+678 ESKSFSVSSNT
-689 DWTMTSDAAWVKLSA
+689 DWSVASSADWVKIGTTSS
-704 TDGSGNAQVTVT
+704 SGNAQVTAS

-722 TKQRIATITLKTK
+722 TTQRTATITLKTT
-735 DGKTTATVK
+735 DGKAIATIKVTQNPADVVFSIDIKEFSIDAKGEEITIKIKHNTAYSVKSMPDWVNQGNKTVSGDTDK
-744 LSQNGADIIFRIDGD
+744 ISFAVQHNPGYKRQGEIIFNGDGI
-759 NREYKVEAE
+759 YGAVTIK
-768 GGEIQFSV
+768 QFGS
-776 IHNIEC
+776 
-782 YLKKNPEW
+782 KA
-790 VILDNMQTYN
+790 D
-800 GATWYKLKVIPN
+800 
-812 TSTTERGGKIV
+812 
-823 IRGLA
+823 
-828 ENECELEILVIQAAG
+828 
-843 KPKGGN
+843 GGN
-849 ENTTTGGEITIE
+849 DDTTTGGKITLE

>member
-10 KAVAIATLI
+10 QAVAIATLI

-65 AWSATVSANWLTIS
+65 AWSATVSADWLTIS

-102 RSATITISDKESTRK
+102 RSATITISDKKSMQK

-193 GTITVSTSDGSVK
+193 GSITVSTSDGSVK

-232 GESFS
+232 GESFT
-237 VKVTRNI
+237 VKVTHNI
-244 GYKINSQPEWVKQPD
+244 GYKINSQPEWVKQTD

-265 VDTYTFTAEANTTTE
+265 VDTYTFTAEENTSTE

-288 CNDNNECVPVTV
+288 CNDNNVCVPVTV
-300 KQVGANATLSVS
+300 KQAGANATLSVS
-312 PAELTFTAKAEAK
+312 PAELTFTAKSESKAFSIA
-325 SLDITSNTAW
+325 SNTAW
-335 TATSSASW
+335 TATSSAPW
-343 AKINAA
+343 AKINAS
-349 SGNGNAQV
+349 SGSGNAQV
-357 TVTAEE
+357 VVSAEE

-371 ATITIK
+371 ATI
-377 TADGKATATVKVTQS
+377 
-392 AANVIFSVDRNEFN
+392 
-406 VAAAGESFSV
+406 
-416 KVTHNIGYKI
+416 
-426 NSMPDWVKQTN
+426 
-437 KTTSGN
+437 
-443 TDTFTFKAEAN
+443 
-454 TSTTAREG
+454 
-462 VIVFCNDNNE
+462 
-472 CVPVTVKQVGANATL
+472 
-487 SVSPAELTF
+487 
-496 TANTES
+496 
-502 KSLNV
+502 
-507 TSNTAWTATS
+507 
-517 SASWAKINAASGNGN
+517 
-532 AQVTVTAEENTAITQ
+532 
-547 RSATVTIKTADGKA
+547 TIKTADGKA

-570 AANVIFSVDRNEFN
+570 AANVIFSVDKNEHS
-584 VAAAGESFSVK
+584 VAAAGGDFTVK

-609 WVKQTGKEP
+609 WVKQPDKAN
-618 SGNTD
+618 SGNVD

-658 VGANATLSV
+658 AGANATLSV
-667 SPASMTFTAKS
+667 SPAELTFTAKS

-768 GGEIQFSV
+768 GGEIQFFV

-800 GATWYKLKVIPN
+800 GATCYKLKVLPN
-812 TSTTERGGKIV
+812 TSTSERGGIIV

>member
-1 MMRKLLTFL
+1 MRKLLTFL

-51 SAEQSITLSFSSNV
+51 SAEQSITLSFSTNV
-65 AWSATVSANWLTIS
+65 AWSATVSADWLTIS

-102 RSATITISDKESTRK
+102 RSATITISDKESMQK
-117 VSVTVR
+117 VSVTIR

-244 GYKINSQPEWVKQPD
+244 GYKINSQPEWVKQ
-259 KANSGN
+259 
-265 VDTYTFTAEANTTTE
+265 
-280 AREGVIVF
+280 
-288 CNDNNECVPVTV
+288 
-300 KQVGANATLSVS
+300 
-312 PAELTFTAKAEAK
+312 
-325 SLDITSNTAW
+325 
-335 TATSSASW
+335 
-343 AKINAA
+343 
-349 SGNGNAQV
+349 
-357 TVTAEE
+357 
-363 NTAITQRS
+363 
-371 ATITIK
+371 
-377 TADGKATATVKVTQS
+377 
-392 AANVIFSVDRNEFN
+392 
-406 VAAAGESFSV
+406 
-416 KVTHNIGYKI
+416 
-426 NSMPDWVKQTN
+426 
-437 KTTSGN
+437 
-443 TDTFTFKAEAN
+443 
-454 TSTTAREG
+454 
-462 VIVFCNDNNE
+462 
-472 CVPVTVKQVGANATL
+472 
-487 SVSPAELTF
+487 
-496 TANTES
+496 
-502 KSLNV
+502 
-507 TSNTAWTATS
+507 
-517 SASWAKINAASGNGN
+517 
-532 AQVTVTAEENTAITQ
+532 
-547 RSATVTIKTADGKA
+547 
-561 SATVKVTQS
+561 
-570 AANVIFSVDRNEFN
+570 
-584 VAAAGESFSVK
+584 
-595 VTHNIGYKINSQPE
+595 
-609 WVKQTGKEP
+609 TGKVP

-658 VGANATLSV
+658 AGANATLSVSPAELTFTANTESKSLDVTSNTAWTVASGASWAKLNKTNGSGNAQIAVTAEENTAITQRSATITIKTADGKASATVKVTQSAANVIFSVDKNEHSVATAGGDFTVKVTHNIGYKINSQPEWVKQADKTTSGNTDTFSFKAEANTSTVAREGVIVFCNDNNECVPVTVKQAGANATLSV

-768 GGEIQFSV
+768 GGEIQFFV

-800 GATWYKLKVIPN
+800 GATCYKLKVLPN
-812 TSTTERGGKIV
+812 ISTSERGGIIV

>member
-51 SAEQSITLSFSSNV
+51 SAEQSVTLSFSSNV
-65 AWSATVSANWLTIS
+65 AWSATVSADWLTIS
-79 PSSGEAGKNSVK
+79 PSSGEVGKNSVK

-102 RSATITISDKESTRK
+102 RSATITISDKESTQK

-193 GTITVSTSDGSVK
+193 GSITVSTTDGSVK

-214 GADVIFT
+214 GAAVVFT
-221 IDKNEFNVAAV
+221 IDRNEFSVAAA

-237 VKVTRNI
+237 VKVTHNI

-259 KANSGN
+259 KTTSGN
-265 VDTYTFTAEANTTTE
+265 TDTYTFTAEANTTTE

-300 KQVGANATLSVS
+300 KQAGANATLSVS
-312 PAELTFTAKAEAK
+312 PAELTFTANTESK
-325 SLDITSNTAW
+325 SLDVTSNTAW
-335 TATSSASW
+335 TAASDASW
-343 AKINAA
+343 AKLNKTNG
-349 SGNGNAQV
+349 SGNAQIA
-357 TVTAEE
+357 VTAEE

-371 ATITIK
+371 ATVTIK

-426 NSMPDWVKQTN
+426 NSMPEWVKQTD
-437 KTTSGN
+437 KVPSGN
-443 TDTFTFKAEAN
+443 TDTYTFKAEAN
-454 TSTTAREG
+454 TSTA
-462 VIVFCNDNNE
+462 
-472 CVPVTVKQVGANATL
+472 
-487 SVSPAELTF
+487 
-496 TANTES
+496 
-502 KSLNV
+502 
-507 TSNTAWTATS
+507 
-517 SASWAKINAASGNGN
+517 
-532 AQVTVTAEENTAITQ
+532 
-547 RSATVTIKTADGKA
+547 
-561 SATVKVTQS
+561 
-570 AANVIFSVDRNEFN
+570 
-584 VAAAGESFSVK
+584 
-595 VTHNIGYKINSQPE
+595 
-609 WVKQTGKEP
+609 
-618 SGNTD
+618 
-623 TYTFTAEANTSTEAR
+623 AR

-768 GGEIQFSV
+768 GGEIQFVV

-782 YLKKNPEW
+782 YLKEIPEW

>member
-1 MMRKLLTFL
+1 MRKLLTFL
-10 KAVAIATLI
+10 QAVAISTLI

-25 GTENEPEITPEI
+25 GTETGPEITPEI

-51 SAEQSITLSFSSNV
+51 SAEQSITLSFSTNV
-65 AWSATVSANWLTIS
+65 AWSATVSADWLTIS

-102 RSATITISDKESTRK
+102 RSATITISDKESMQK

-193 GTITVSTSDGSVK
+193 GSITVSTSDGSVK

-237 VKVTRNI
+237 VKVT
-244 GYKINSQPEWVKQPD
+244 
-259 KANSGN
+259 
-265 VDTYTFTAEANTTTE
+265 
-280 AREGVIVF
+280 
-288 CNDNNECVPVTV
+288 
-300 KQVGANATLSVS
+300 
-312 PAELTFTAKAEAK
+312 
-325 SLDITSNTAW
+325 
-335 TATSSASW
+335 
-343 AKINAA
+343 
-349 SGNGNAQV
+349 
-357 TVTAEE
+357 
-363 NTAITQRS
+363 
-371 ATITIK
+371 
-377 TADGKATATVKVTQS
+377 
-392 AANVIFSVDRNEFN
+392 
-406 VAAAGESFSV
+406 
-416 KVTHNIGYKI
+416 
-426 NSMPDWVKQTN
+426 
-437 KTTSGN
+437 
-443 TDTFTFKAEAN
+443 
-454 TSTTAREG
+454 
-462 VIVFCNDNNE
+462 
-472 CVPVTVKQVGANATL
+472 
-487 SVSPAELTF
+487 
-496 TANTES
+496 
-502 KSLNV
+502 
-507 TSNTAWTATS
+507 
-517 SASWAKINAASGNGN
+517 
-532 AQVTVTAEENTAITQ
+532 
-547 RSATVTIKTADGKA
+547 
-561 SATVKVTQS
+561 
-570 AANVIFSVDRNEFN
+570 
-584 VAAAGESFSVK
+584 
-595 VTHNIGYKINSQPE
+595 HNIGYKINSQPE
-609 WVKQTGKEP
+609 WVKQTGKVP

-658 VGANATLSV
+658 AGANATLSVSPAELTFTANTESKSLDVTSNTAWTAASGASWAKLNKTNGSGNAQIAVTAEENTAITQRSATITIKTADGKASATVKVTQSAANVIFSVDKNEHSVATAGGDFTVKVTHNIGYKINSQPEWVKQADKTTSGNTDTFSFKAEANTSTVAREGVIVFCNDNNECVPVTVKQAGANATLSV

-768 GGEIQFSV
+768 GGEIQFFV

-800 GATWYKLKVIPN
+800 GATCYKLKVLPN
-812 TSTTERGGKIV
+812 ISTSERGGIIV

>member
-51 SAEQSITLSFSSNV
+51 SAEQSITLSFSTNV
-65 AWSATVSANWLTIS
+65 AWSATVSADWLTIS

-102 RSATITISDKESTRK
+102 RSATITISDKESMQK

-193 GTITVSTSDGSVK
+193 GSITVSTTDGSVK

-237 VKVTRNI
+237 VKVTHNI
-244 GYKINSQPEWVKQPD
+244 GYKINSQPEWVKQTD
-259 KANSGN
+259 KVPSGN
-265 VDTYTFTAEANTTTE
+265 TDTYTFTAEANTSTE

-300 KQVGANATLSVS
+300 KQAGANATLSVS

-343 AKINAA
+343 VKINAA

-363 NTAITQRS
+363 NTTITQRS
-371 ATITIK
+371 ATVTIK

-392 AANVIFSVDRNEFN
+392 AANVIFSVDKNEHS
-406 VAAAGESFSV
+406 VAAAGGDF
-416 KVTHNIGYKI
+416 
-426 NSMPDWVKQTN
+426 
-437 KTTSGN
+437 
-443 TDTFTFKAEAN
+443 
-454 TSTTAREG
+454 
-462 VIVFCNDNNE
+462 
-472 CVPVTVKQVGANATL
+472 
-487 SVSPAELTF
+487 
-496 TANTES
+496 
-502 KSLNV
+502 
-507 TSNTAWTATS
+507 
-517 SASWAKINAASGNGN
+517 
-532 AQVTVTAEENTAITQ
+532 
-547 RSATVTIKTADGKA
+547 
-561 SATVKVTQS
+561 TVKVT
-570 AANVIFSVDRNEFN
+570 R
-584 VAAAGESFSVK
+584 
-595 VTHNIGYKINSQPE
+595 NIGYKINSQPD
-609 WVKQTGKEP
+609 WVKQTDKVP

-623 TYTFTAEANTSTEAR
+623 TYTFAAEANTSTEAR

-768 GGEIQFSV
+768 GGEIQFVV

-782 YLKKNPEW
+782 YLKEIPEW

>member
-1 MMRKLLTFL
+1 MRKLLTFL

-51 SAEQSITLSFSSNV
+51 SAEQSITLSFSTNV
-65 AWSATVSANWLTIS
+65 AWSATVSADWLTIS

-102 RSATITISDKESTRK
+102 RSATITISDKESMQK
-117 VSVTVR
+117 VSVTIR

-265 VDTYTFTAEANTTTE
+265 VDTYTFTAEANTSTE

-288 CNDNNECVPVTV
+288 CNDNNGCVPVTV
-300 KQVGANATLSVS
+300 KQA
-312 PAELTFTAKAEAK
+312 
-325 SLDITSNTAW
+325 
-335 TATSSASW
+335 
-343 AKINAA
+343 
-349 SGNGNAQV
+349 
-357 TVTAEE
+357 
-363 NTAITQRS
+363 
-371 ATITIK
+371 
-377 TADGKATATVKVTQS
+377 
-392 AANVIFSVDRNEFN
+392 
-406 VAAAGESFSV
+406 
-416 KVTHNIGYKI
+416 
-426 NSMPDWVKQTN
+426 
-437 KTTSGN
+437 
-443 TDTFTFKAEAN
+443 
-454 TSTTAREG
+454 
-462 VIVFCNDNNE
+462 
-472 CVPVTVKQVGANATL
+472 GANATL

-502 KSLNV
+502 KSLDV
-507 TSNTAWTATS
+507 TSNTAWTAAS
-517 SASWAKINAASGNGN
+517 GASWAKLNKTNGSGN
-532 AQVTVTAEENTAITQ
+532 AQIAVTAEENTAITQ
-547 RSATVTIKTADGKA
+547 RSATITIKTADGKA

-570 AANVIFSVDRNEFN
+570 AANVIFSVDKNEHS
-584 VAAAGESFSVK
+584 VATAGGDFTVK

-609 WVKQTGKEP
+609 WVKQADKTT

-623 TYTFTAEANTSTEAR
+623 TFSFKAEANTSTVAR

-658 VGANATLSV
+658 AGANATLSV

-768 GGEIQFSV
+768 GGEIQFFV

-800 GATWYKLKVIPN
+800 GATCYKLKVLPN
-812 TSTTERGGKIV
+812 TSTSERGGIIV

>member
-51 SAEQSITLSFSSNV
+51 SAEQSITLSFSTNV
-65 AWSATVSANWLTIS
+65 AWSATVSADWLTIS

-102 RSATITISDKESTRK
+102 RSATITISDKESMQK

-193 GTITVSTSDGSVK
+193 GSITVSTSDGSVK

-237 VKVTRNI
+237 VKVTHNI

-265 VDTYTFTAEANTTTE
+265 V
-280 AREGVIVF
+280 
-288 CNDNNECVPVTV
+288 
-300 KQVGANATLSVS
+300 
-312 PAELTFTAKAEAK
+312 
-325 SLDITSNTAW
+325 
-335 TATSSASW
+335 
-343 AKINAA
+343 
-349 SGNGNAQV
+349 
-357 TVTAEE
+357 
-363 NTAITQRS
+363 
-371 ATITIK
+371 
-377 TADGKATATVKVTQS
+377 
-392 AANVIFSVDRNEFN
+392 
-406 VAAAGESFSV
+406 
-416 KVTHNIGYKI
+416 
-426 NSMPDWVKQTN
+426 
-437 KTTSGN
+437 
-443 TDTFTFKAEAN
+443 
-454 TSTTAREG
+454 
-462 VIVFCNDNNE
+462 
-472 CVPVTVKQVGANATL
+472 
-487 SVSPAELTF
+487 
-496 TANTES
+496 
-502 KSLNV
+502 
-507 TSNTAWTATS
+507 
-517 SASWAKINAASGNGN
+517 
-532 AQVTVTAEENTAITQ
+532 
-547 RSATVTIKTADGKA
+547 
-561 SATVKVTQS
+561 
-570 AANVIFSVDRNEFN
+570 
-584 VAAAGESFSVK
+584 
-595 VTHNIGYKINSQPE
+595 
-609 WVKQTGKEP
+609 
-618 SGNTD
+618 D

-658 VGANATLSV
+658 AGANATLSVSPAELTFTANTESKSLDVTSNTAWTAASGASWAKLNKTNGSGNAQIAVTAEENTAITQRSATITIKTADGKASATVKVTQSAANVIFSVDKNEHSVATAGGDFTVKVTHNIGYKINSQPEWVKQADKTTSGNTDTFSFKAEANTSTVAREGVIVFCNDNNECVPVTVKQAGANATLSV

-768 GGEIQFSV
+768 GGEIQFFV

-800 GATWYKLKVIPN
+800 GATCYKLKVLPN
-812 TSTTERGGKIV
+812 TSTSERGGIIV

>member
-10 KAVAIATLI
+10 QAVAIATLI

-51 SAEQSITLSFSSNV
+51 SAEQSITLSFSTNV
-65 AWSATVSANWLTIS
+65 AWSATTSADWITIS

-102 RSATITISDKESTRK
+102 RSATITISDKESMQK

-123 QEALKAS
+123 QETLKAS

-193 GTITVSTSDGSVK
+193 GSITVSTSDGSVK

-214 GADVIFT
+214 GADVVFT
-221 IDKNEFNVAAV
+221 IDRNEFSVAAA

-237 VKVTRNI
+237 VKVTHNI

-259 KANSGN
+259 KTTSGN
-265 VDTYTFTAEANTTTE
+265 TDTYTFTAEANTTTE

-371 ATITIK
+371 ATVTIK

-392 AANVIFSVDRNEFN
+392 AANVIFSVDKNEHS
-406 VAAAGESFSV
+406 VAAAG
-416 KVTHNIGYKI
+416 G
-426 NSMPDWVKQTN
+426 D
-437 KTTSGN
+437 
-443 TDTFTFKAEAN
+443 FT
-454 TSTTAREG
+454 
-462 VIVFCNDNNE
+462 
-472 CVPVTVKQVGANATL
+472 
-487 SVSPAELTF
+487 
-496 TANTES
+496 
-502 KSLNV
+502 
-507 TSNTAWTATS
+507 
-517 SASWAKINAASGNGN
+517 
-532 AQVTVTAEENTAITQ
+532 
-547 RSATVTIKTADGKA
+547 
-561 SATVKVTQS
+561 
-570 AANVIFSVDRNEFN
+570 
-584 VAAAGESFSVK
+584 VK

-609 WVKQTGKEP
+609 WVKQTGKVP

-623 TYTFTAEANTSTEAR
+623 TYTFNAEANTSTEAR

-658 VGANATLSV
+658 AGVNATLSV

-768 GGEIQFSV
+768 GGEIQFFV

-800 GATWYKLKVIPN
+800 GATCYKLKVLPN
-812 TSTTERGGKIV
+812 ISTSERGGIIV

>member
-1 MMRKLLTFL
+1 MRKLLTFL

-51 SAEQSITLSFSSNV
+51 SAEQSITLSFSTNV
-65 AWSATVSANWLTIS
+65 AWSATVSADWLTIS

-102 RSATITISDKESTRK
+102 RSATITISDKESMQK
-117 VSVTVR
+117 VSVTIR

-265 VDTYTFTAEANTTTE
+265 VDTYTFTAEANTSTE

-288 CNDNNECVPVTV
+288 CNDNNECMPVTV
-300 KQVGANATLSVS
+300 KQAGANATLSVS
-312 PAELTFTAKAEAK
+312 PAELTFTANTESK
-325 SLDITSNTAW
+325 SLDVTSNTAW
-335 TATSSASW
+335 TAASGASW
-343 AKINAA
+343 AKLNKTNG
-349 SGNGNAQV
+349 SGNAQIA
-357 TVTAEE
+357 VTAEE

-377 TADGKATATVKVTQS
+377 TADGKASATVKVTQS
-392 AANVIFSVDRNEFN
+392 AANVIFYVDKNEHSV
-406 VAAAGESFSV
+406 ATAGGDFTV

-426 NSMPDWVKQTN
+426 NSQPEWVKQAD

-443 TDTFTFKAEAN
+443 TDTFSFKAEAN
-454 TSTTAREG
+454 TSTVAREG

-472 CVPVTVKQVGANATL
+472 CVPVTVKQA
-487 SVSPAELTF
+487 
-496 TANTES
+496 
-502 KSLNV
+502 
-507 TSNTAWTATS
+507 
-517 SASWAKINAASGNGN
+517 
-532 AQVTVTAEENTAITQ
+532 
-547 RSATVTIKTADGKA
+547 
-561 SATVKVTQS
+561 
-570 AANVIFSVDRNEFN
+570 
-584 VAAAGESFSVK
+584 
-595 VTHNIGYKINSQPE
+595 
-609 WVKQTGKEP
+609 
-618 SGNTD
+618 
-623 TYTFTAEANTSTEAR
+623 
-638 EGVIV
+638 
-643 FCNDNNECVPVTVKQ
+643 
-658 VGANATLSV
+658 GANATLSV

-768 GGEIQFSV
+768 GGEIQFFV

-800 GATWYKLKVIPN
+800 GATCYKLKVLPN
-812 TSTTERGGKIV
+812 ISTSERGGIIV

>member
-10 KAVAIATLI
+10 QAVAISTLI

-51 SAEQSITLSFSSNV
+51 SAEQSITLSFSTNV
-65 AWSATVSANWLTIS
+65 AWSATVSADWLTIS

-102 RSATITISDKESTRK
+102 RSATITISDKESMQK
-117 VSVTVR
+117 VSVTIR

-193 GTITVSTSDGSVK
+193 GSITVSTSDGSVK

-214 GADVIFT
+214 GAAVVFSV
-221 IDKNEFNVAAV
+221 DKNEHSVAAAGGDFTV
-232 GESFS
+232 I
-237 VKVTRNI
+237 VTRNI
-244 GYKINSQPEWVKQPD
+244 GYKINSQPEWVKQTD

-265 VDTYTFTAEANTTTE
+265 V
-280 AREGVIVF
+280 
-288 CNDNNECVPVTV
+288 
-300 KQVGANATLSVS
+300 
-312 PAELTFTAKAEAK
+312 
-325 SLDITSNTAW
+325 
-335 TATSSASW
+335 
-343 AKINAA
+343 
-349 SGNGNAQV
+349 
-357 TVTAEE
+357 
-363 NTAITQRS
+363 
-371 ATITIK
+371 
-377 TADGKATATVKVTQS
+377 
-392 AANVIFSVDRNEFN
+392 
-406 VAAAGESFSV
+406 
-416 KVTHNIGYKI
+416 
-426 NSMPDWVKQTN
+426 
-437 KTTSGN
+437 
-443 TDTFTFKAEAN
+443 
-454 TSTTAREG
+454 
-462 VIVFCNDNNE
+462 
-472 CVPVTVKQVGANATL
+472 
-487 SVSPAELTF
+487 
-496 TANTES
+496 
-502 KSLNV
+502 
-507 TSNTAWTATS
+507 
-517 SASWAKINAASGNGN
+517 
-532 AQVTVTAEENTAITQ
+532 
-547 RSATVTIKTADGKA
+547 
-561 SATVKVTQS
+561 
-570 AANVIFSVDRNEFN
+570 
-584 VAAAGESFSVK
+584 
-595 VTHNIGYKINSQPE
+595 
-609 WVKQTGKEP
+609 
-618 SGNTD
+618 D

-658 VGANATLSV
+658 AGANATLSVSPAELTFTANTESKSLDVTSNTAWTAASGASWAKLNKTNGSGNAQIAVTAEENTAITQRSATITIKTADGKASATVKVTQSAANVIFSVDKNEHSVAAAGGDFSVKVTHNIGYKINSQPDWVKQTGKASSGNVDTYTFNAEANTSTEAREGVIVFCNDNNECVPVTVKQAGANATLSV

-768 GGEIQFSV
+768 GGEIQFFV

-800 GATWYKLKVIPN
+800 GATWYKLKVLPN
-812 TSTTERGGKIV
+812 TSTSERGGIIV